1 MRNAG
6 GCPASWSSSSRN
18 EPQLIAFNE
27 YVNDGQHNLVIEFG
41 HQIAADTAR
50 ALARRSL
57 AVALACVAWLAL
69 AATPA
74 SAACGQTIQVN
85 ARRAL
90 GPGSPPLA
98 VGDSVLYDAAPLLAN
113 YGFTSNAMVCR
124 TMAQGISYLEQQHD
138 LPVLVVV
145 ALGTNGSVTT
155 EQIDQ
160 LLNIV
165 GPDRLLAM
173 VTPHHGD
180 YSYVPELIR
189 NAAQQHSQRMVV
201 LDWDRVSANH
211 PGWFA
216 PDGIHLGGSAGI
228 AAYAQLIA
236 TALLATPARLPSP
249 TVKRIPPRR
258 SPAKVEPRASKAKPK
273 ASRRSRPAA
282 SDPLQGIEA
291 LGWPVIRTA
300 VLAGMFLASP

>member
-1 MRNAG
+1 VSRG
-6 GCPASWSSSSRN
+6 GARTGTSSGLNYIHDPS
-18 EPQLIAFNE
+18 LT
-27 YVNDGQHNLVIEFG
+27 
-41 HQIAADTAR
+41 TAEKSL

-57 AVALACVAWLAL
+57 AVALACAAWLAL

-74 SAACGQTIQVN
+74 GAACGQTIQVH

-124 TMAQGISYLEQQHD
+124 TMAQGISYLEGQHD

-165 GPDRLLAM
+165 GRDRLLAM
-173 VTPHHGD
+173 VTPHHGN

-189 NAAQQHSQRMVV
+189 NAAKQHPQRIVV
-201 LDWDRVSANH
+201 LDWDRLSADH

-228 AAYAQLIA
+228 AAYAQLVA

-249 TVKRIPPRR
+249 TVKPLPPRR
-258 SPAKVEPRASKAKPK
+258 HSAKVEPRASKAKPK
-273 ASRRSRPAA
+273 ASQRPRPMA
-282 SDPLQGIEA
+282 SSPVKGIEA

-300 VLAGMFLASP
+300 MLASMFLASP